1 MQMDLKTLQNK
12 KLNLEKKV
20 ALLKGLKEERAEA
33 SAQMDQARA
42 VFKKESKD
50 VDKMEKSSLKS
61 YVAMIAGRYGETLE
75 KERQEMVEAK
85 LKYDRAKEA
94 FKRLDEKVKH
104 HESLN
109 KELENITKEYN
120 QNIKA
125 LKEKMLKEDTHFKN
139 LYESKR
145 NAYDQTS
152 KELIE
157 LVEAID
163 AGEIVLQELNEA
175 KSAFDSAANWG
186 VFDMIGGGL
195 LATMAKHN
203 KINEGKRILNSV
215 SNSLKDFNR
224 ELKDVDQSKFVD
236 MNIDLSEFL
245 TFADY
250 FFDGIFADFTVQSR
264 INNVKSKIATGI
276 REIQRINQKLVYEKE
291 SIKEEKAKNEK
302 ALDALIVKYL

>member
-1 MQMDLKTLQNK
+1 MDLKSLQNK

-20 ALLKGLKEERAEA
+20 ALLKILKEERNEA
-33 SAQMDQARA
+33 SVQMEQAMD

-50 VDKMEKSSLKS
+50 VEQMEKSSLKS

-276 REIQRINQKLVYEKE
+276 REIQRINQKLVYEKK